1 MSIVLHVWCFFA
13 RPAIEIGFLMLT
25 REAEST
31 PIPPSA
37 LSCLHIF
44 RKQWFAKPHNC
55 SSQII
60 VQPLTSGF
68 MSSKVNLFW
77 KPSSVS
83 FLSVYIQFLHFFNIV
98 SVLLWKFSETSA
110 GFSPIRMYWYLPTLV
125 EDSFWDMVKSP
136 EALPFFFVYG
146 RSFDSCCKE
155 LIASVF
161 WRLDQ
166 KMGKAPSFTFC
177 LFSSNSVPR
186 IVIWCPTYLNPRKR
200 YSGYFFLNCV
210 F

>member
-1 MSIVLHVWCFFA
+1 M
-13 RPAIEIGFLMLT
+13 
-25 REAEST
+25 
-31 PIPPSA
+31 
-37 LSCLHIF
+37 SCLHIF
-44 RKQWFAKPHNC
+44 RKQWFAKPHDC

-83 FLSVYIQFLHFFNIV
+83 FLSVYIQFCISLILFLCYCGNSQRQVLDFLNTNADISLLWWKIV
-98 SVLLWKFSETSA
+98 SGTWLSHPKLC
-110 GFSPIRMYWYLPTLV
+110 L
-125 EDSFWDMVKSP
+125 
-136 EALPFFFVYG
+136 FFVYG

-161 WRLDQ
+161 WRLNQ

-177 LFSSNSVPR
+177 FFSSNSVPR
-186 IVIWCPTYLNPRKR
+186 IVIWCPTCLNPRKR
-200 YSGYFFLNCV
+200 YSGYFF
-210 F
+210 